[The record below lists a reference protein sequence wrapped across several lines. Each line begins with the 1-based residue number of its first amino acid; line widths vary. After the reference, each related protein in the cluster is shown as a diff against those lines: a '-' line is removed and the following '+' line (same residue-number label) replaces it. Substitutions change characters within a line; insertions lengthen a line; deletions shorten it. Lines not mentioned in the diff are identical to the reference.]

1 MWLNI
6 NHFVIG
12 QGNVSLLFYVTKLNS
27 HYSDRHH
34 LMNPSTRDWHTMW
47 SGQTSGWWLIHWI
60 RMSTYKL
67 LGIST
72 PSRTKGLVSH
82 RLIKGTVLC
91 MRITSFRNTVVYL
104 SLLISSLMNLILNEL
119 FKAVLKQ
126 EEPGH
131 IAHLSN
137 NNQHKL

>member
-1 MWLNI
+1 
-6 NHFVIG
+6 
-12 QGNVSLLFYVTKLNS
+12 
-27 HYSDRHH
+27 
-34 LMNPSTRDWHTMW
+34 MNPSTRDWHTMW
-47 SGQTSGWWLIHWI
+47 SGQTSGWWLIQWI

-104 SLLISSLMNLILNEL
+104 RRLISSLINLISNDL
-119 FKAVLKQ
+119 FKAVLKPK
-126 EEPGH
+126 EPGH

-137 NNQHKL
+137 NNQHKHFTVFRASNSKYLDILVQYISFCSIFFLTNF